1 MESYKKNII
10 GTSHIYFA
18 QIASSIIFIP
28 IFINYFGLSA
38 YALYTVPM
46 ILHLYIGVFE
56 QPFVL
61 RYLNSKD
68 KKLILTL
75 SILFWLGSVI
85 LNLLVL
91 QIFFNSIL
99 VNYSYQL
106 SLYLSCSA
114 SLIVFQWLYKIKG
127 QLDGNFILIS
137 NLLAFQ
143 NIVRPY
149 LSYFLSDSIES
160 FFLFSTIFGYLFISF
175 FLIKLIYEFKLS
187 KHIFTEIKNATNIIK
202 LNVYG
207 LLAGNID
214 KFMLPMLINEKLF
227 ALFMLLNNVAAYI
240 RIIPRQIDNV
250 FYVQK
255 NLKLK
260 ALNLKLNTAV
270 IIFSIVIVLIIISL
284 ISSYHEVLELVNKNI
299 YIFLIILIA
308 YSLNSLYATLLNYK
322 IIESKEGALTELVEK
337 FLPLVIIINFYLI
350 YNYDIYGAAYGMLF
364 LNTTYFILYLKNEK
378 NNCSHTYL

>member
-1 MESYKKNII
+1 
-10 GTSHIYFA
+10 
-18 QIASSIIFIP
+18 
-28 IFINYFGLSA
+28 
-38 YALYTVPM
+38 M
-46 ILHLYIGVFE
+46 ILHIYIGVFE

-75 SILFWLGSVI
+75 SILFWLILVI

-99 VNYSYQL
+99 VNYSYLL
-106 SLYLSCSA
+106 SLYLSFSA

-175 FLIKLIYEFKLS
+175 FLIKLIYQFKLS
-187 KHIFTEIKNATNIIK
+187 KDIFTEIKNATNIIK

-207 LLAGNID
+207 LFAGNID
-214 KFMLPMLINEKLF
+214 KFMLPMLVNEKLF

-240 RIIPRQIDNV
+240 RVIPRQIDNV

-255 NLKLK
+255 DLKLK
-260 ALNLKLNTAV
+260 ALNLKINTAV
-270 IIFSIVIVLIIISL
+270 IIFSLFVALSTLTL

-299 YIFLIILIA
+299 YIFLIILLG

-322 IIESKEGALTELVEK
+322 IIESKERALTELVEK

-350 YNYDIYGAAYGMLF
+350 YNYEIHGAAYGMLF
-364 LNTTYFILYLKNEK
+364 LNTTYFALYLKNEK
-378 NNCSHTYL
+378 NNGSHTYL